1 MCVYYLV
8 AGLVVRHPWVA
19 ALRSAEQ
26 GMREARSRLGSVVAA
41 SVEEYNAVVAM
52 EYFKVKL

>member
-1 MCVYYLV
+1 MV
-8 AGLVVRHPWVA
+8 AGLVVRHPWVS

-41 SVEEYNAVVAM
+41 AVEEYNAAVAM